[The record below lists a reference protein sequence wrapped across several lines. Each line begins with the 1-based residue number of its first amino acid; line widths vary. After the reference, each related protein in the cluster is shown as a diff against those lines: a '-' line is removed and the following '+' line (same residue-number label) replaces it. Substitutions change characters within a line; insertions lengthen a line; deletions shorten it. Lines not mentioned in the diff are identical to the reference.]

1 MHFCFFPP
9 CTKWSTITPQTVRC
23 QHEIPSFASALKT
36 AWLLVMP
43 ATHQCLHKIHF
54 SHGGPETLLN
64 TAPIL
69 LSTVRQS
76 HDKSYWLNRASLA
89 ASQWTGINW
98 IKSGLVAELCHYVIS
113 KDNVGTFHIMQVND
127 RTHFKYL
134 KHVLKIY
141 MWTVFFNRLFQIKNI
156 SCLDI

>member
-1 MHFCFFPP
+1 MHSTLLADTERDSGGCNCTHARTPTQSTHTHSQWLCCGVGLACTFVFPP

-23 QHEIPSFASALKT
+23 QHEIPSFASTLKT

-43 ATHQCLHKIHF
+43 ATHQRLHKIHF

-76 HDKSYWLNRASLA
+76 HDKSLWLNRASLA
-89 ASQWTGINW
+89 PSQWAG
-98 IKSGLVAELCHYVIS
+98 IKSG
-113 KDNVGTFHIMQVND
+113 
-127 RTHFKYL
+127 
-134 KHVLKIY
+134 
-141 MWTVFFNRLFQIKNI
+141 
-156 SCLDI
+156 